1 MQSEL
6 IGHWTYGSVAA
17 DTGQVTYQQP
27 RLITRVRTAIRR
39 LAADLASY
47 TSDAEVADLLAA
59 LADHDTAEAAQM
71 RTILTGNLAHRS
83 THRSAFAA

>member
-1 MQSEL
+1 MT
-6 IGHWTYGSVAA
+6 HHH
-17 DTGQVTYQQP
+17 P
-27 RLITRVRTAIRR
+27 RLTVRVRTALRDRRDARDAHRR

-59 LADHDTAEAAQM
+59 LADHDTVEAAQM

-83 THRSAFAA
+83 RSAA